1 MKPTNEVIF
10 NMVENLTKNLET
22 FIGDTKEYHKA
33 HDEKQ
38 EKILTNVIKTNGRV
52 NKLEETTENHAIEIN
67 DYKKRKANIEG
78 VFKLWSI
85 IGALVL
91 TGAGYS
97 WWLYMQNFKN
107 EIINELAPKVSDTVY
122 SRLEEEYEIDVK

>member
-91 TGAGYS
+91 TGVGYS

-107 EIINELAPKVSDTVY
+107 EIINELAPKVSDMVY
-122 SRLEEEYEIDVK
+122 QKLEKEYEIDVK